1 MIAIANEKFWK
12 KAEKLKNRQVLENI
26 LAAIENVEVAHSQ
39 QDIRELKRL
48 KGAIAYR
55 IRIGDY
61 RIGVLIEN
69 DTIEFIS
76 VGHRKEFYKS
86 FP

>member
-1 MIAIANEKFWK
+1 MIVIANEKFWK
-12 KAEKLKNRQVLENI
+12 SVKRLKNPQVAQKI
-26 LAAIENVEVAHSQ
+26 LDTIEDVEEAQ
-39 QDIRELKRL
+39 TWQDIKELKRL

-69 DTIEFIS
+69 DTVEFIS
-76 VGHRKEFYKS
+76 VGHRKEFYQS

>member
-1 MIAIANEKFWK
+1 MRVIITKRFEK
-12 KAEKLKNRQVLENI
+12 EEDRLNNRQTSHQIADTIIQIRNAESMMQI
-26 LAAIENVEVAHSQ
+26 LS
-39 QDIRELKRL
+39 LKRL
-48 KGAIAYR
+48 KGAKAYR

-61 RIGVLIEN
+61 RIGVLIDD
-69 DTIEFIS
+69 DTVEFIS

>member
-1 MIAIANEKFWK
+1 MRVIITKRFEK
-12 KAEKLKNRQVLENI
+12 EEDRLNNRQVSHQIADTLIQIRNAESMTQI
-26 LAAIENVEVAHSQ
+26 LS
-39 QDIRELKRL
+39 LKRL

>member
-1 MIAIANEKFWK
+1 MRVIITKQFEK
-12 KAEKLKNRQVLENI
+12 EENRINNRQVSHQIADTIIQVQTAESIEQI
-26 LAAIENVEVAHSQ
+26 LS
-39 QDIRELKRL
+39 LKRL
-48 KGAIAYR
+48 KGAKAHR

-69 DTIEFIS
+69 DTVEFIS
-76 VGHRKEFYKS
+76 IGHRKAFYRT

>member
-48 KGAIAYR
+48 KGARAYR

>member
-1 MIAIANEKFWK
+1 MIAITNEKFWK
-12 KAEKLKNRQVLENI
+12 SVKKLKNSQVAESVLNV
-26 LAAIENVEVAHSQ
+26 IENVETAQ
-39 QDIRELKRL
+39 TWQDIKELKRL

-61 RIGVLIEN
+61 RIGVLIEEN
-69 DTIEFIS
+69 TVEFIS
-76 VGHRKEFYKS
+76 VGHRKEFYQT

>member
-1 MIAIANEKFWK
+1 MVAITNEKFWK
-12 KAEKLKNRQVLENI
+12 SLKKLKNFHVAENVLN
-26 LAAIENVEVAHSQ
+26 AIENVEAAQ
-39 QDIRELKRL
+39 TWQDIKELKRL

-69 DTIEFIS
+69 DTVEFIS
-76 VGHRKEFYKS
+76 VAHRKEFYNT

>member
-12 KAEKLKNRQVLENI
+12 SVRKLKNPKVAENI
-26 LAAIENVEVAHSQ
+26 LDTIENIEAAQ
-39 QDIRELKRL
+39 TWQDIKELKRL
-48 KGAIAYR
+48 KGVIAYR

-69 DTIEFIS
+69 DTVEFIS
-76 VGHRKEFYKS
+76 VAHRKEFYNT